1 MEEIWKD
8 IEGFEG
14 LYQVSNFGRVK
25 KLAQVSR
32 RLNRWGT
39 ITEYHQAE
47 KILTP
52 AFDGRKH
59 YLFVGLN
66 KGEQRTL
73 RNIHR
78 LVAEAFIP
86 NPNNLP
92 MINHKDEDKTN
103 NHVDNLEWC
112 SAQYN
117 NTYNNIHYR
126 TKEKRRKA
134 VIQMTLD
141 DEFVAEYESVREAER
156 QTGFRSSSISAACRG
171 EKKTKQSYGFHWK
184 YKEE

>member
-8 IEGFEG
+8 IAGYEGK
-14 LYQVSNFGRVK
+14 YQVSNLGRVRS
-25 KLAQVSR
+25 LPRTFLDVNGR
-32 RLNRWGT
+32 RQIFKGCVLKRILRKNGYMVVT
-39 ITEYHQAE
+39 FYGSGKFHQMM
-47 KILTP
+47 
-52 AFDGRKH
+52 
-59 YLFVGLN
+59 
-66 KGEQRTL
+66 
-73 RNIHR
+73 IHR
-78 LVAEAFIP
+78 LVAGAFIP

-117 NTYNNIHYR
+117 STYNNIHYR
-126 TKEKRRKA
+126 NKEKRRKA

-156 QTGFRSSSISAACRG
+156 QTGFRNSNISAACRG

-184 YKEE
+184 FKEQ